1 MYNFFFTLIRKH
13 NILQLWWILIIIIII
28 IIQALLLTFLPKTT
42 LSTHLGQL
50 NKLDDSVLKRSD
62 FKQIWQT
69 NRNRYYRLPWFT
81 IFPNFLKENKHT
93 ETMDSVCCSGTMG
106 MCLISALSLS
116 LTDKLKALSP
126 CGVPASPTQKS
137 LNMSSDWKHVPLF
150 KQAREQ
156 SGFGF

>member
-1 MYNFFFTLIRKH
+1 MR
-13 NILQLWWILIIIIII
+13 
-28 IIQALLLTFLPKTT
+28 FLPKTT

-50 NKLDDSVLKRSD
+50 NKWDDSVLKSSD

-69 NRNRYYRLPWFT
+69 NRNCYYRLPWFT

-93 ETMDSVCCSGTMG
+93 ETMDSVCCSGTVG

-126 CGVPASPTQKS
+126 CGVPASPTQNS

-156 SGFGF
+156 SGIGFKPSISAWVREFYLFIFLAFFKNSDKLYTTVMA